1 MQNQAP
7 NSVGSAASARP
18 GGLNGTGF
26 PGGILRLAPAPRQPP
41 CLTLVRPVA
50 ARGGAALYGGG
61 GGGAWHRTACVRLE
75 PPDNAATDPGLR
87 VDHGPGPGGG

>member
-1 MQNQAP
+1 M
-7 NSVGSAASARP
+7 
-18 GGLNGTGF
+18 GGRFGF
-26 PGGILRLAPAPRQPP
+26 GRGGAFFLMRHLPEFFAWRRLQRNP

-50 ARGGAALYGGG
+50 ATGGAALYGGG
-61 GGGAWHRTACVRLE
+61 GRGAWHRTACVRLE